1 MIAKHDIT
9 RKNVHTPGDRAL
21 CPLHPSECWLHP
33 LSPPIPAAVSSSDLM
48 KRNERGWKQL
58 EVLSCV
64 FTVSVWSRGLQSLME
79 TRYQDDGDSN
89 ASQERERP
97 WPQVGD
103 PFLSP
108 LSSHVI
114 VTCWILQGAP
124 LGLVSSSHLL
134 LMAGAASRAACATAG
149 YPSPLSLPG
158 LAAVLDWTGTLLTAH
173 LSHY

>member
-1 MIAKHDIT
+1 M
-9 RKNVHTPGDRAL
+9 
-21 CPLHPSECWLHP
+21 
-33 LSPPIPAAVSSSDLM
+33 
-48 KRNERGWKQL
+48 

-158 LAAVLDWTGTLLTAH
+158 LAAVLDWDSAQASPLSLLTAM
-173 LSHY
+173 LSQSMSTPRPPRPCLAYFDPRRPWLHQSVSVSLSSLAPLILN